1 MLQTSGDP
9 FLVLVRFIHV
19 HWKKRLWSKLV
30 GCRFSVSAIY
40 FPQRRQNNS
49 PSFSKWFETIYLRL
63 WKTILK
69 YTPDRRGGTDYK
81 ESCRASRAK
90 KWDFYVISLGSLPL
104 FMRTSVRLLN
114 GSCNHIQAA
123 SCQNRSSLTLS
134 WRHLA
139 WKVDPQR
146 WFATPVHIITS
157 WTLSH
162 FLFSSSPHRP
172 PTPPYPHR
180 LDFQVVSYAACD
192 VWSENIKIPMTECL
206 HPTSPFLIYLL
217 CLLLVWKTCSEIQ
230 KNKRERKI
238 CLCIWRSI

>member
-69 YTPDRRGGTDYK
+69 YTPDRRGGTNYK

-104 FMRTSVRLLN
+104 FMRTCVRLLN

-123 SCQNRSSLTLS
+123 SCQNGSSLTLS

-157 WTLSH
+157 WSLSH
-162 FLFSSSPHRP
+162 FLFSSS
-172 PTPPYPHR
+172 PHR

-192 VWSENIKIPMTECL
+192 VWSENIKIPVTECL
-206 HPTSPFLIYLL
+206 HPTSPFLIICSAC
-217 CLLLVWKTCSEIQ
+217 CLSEKHVVKYKKQ
-230 KNKRERKI
+230 KREEDLFMYLAI
-238 CLCIWRSI
+238 HLVQW